1 MDETNDLFGR
11 GPPAEEI
18 IKMDDSSSQHEFR
31 YYNGIRQRYCSSFK
45 GNGFNVPD
53 RIGFSCE
60 ESESTIVNPKD
71 DLEAN
76 EHSDSDEHTLQS
88 ESGNNLKLITSLDL
102 GWLGFPIVDTKMFAT
117 LITVCCLVFWFYF

>member
-1 MDETNDLFGR
+1 LKTLFFTIISEVDETNDLFGR

-18 IKMDDSSSQHEFR
+18 IKMEASSSQHEFR

-60 ESESTIVNPKD
+60 ESVSTILNPNE
-71 DLEAN
+71 DLRASN
-76 EHSDSDEHTLQS
+76 EESDSDEHTL
-88 ESGNNLKLITSLDL
+88 EFHSGK
-102 GWLGFPIVDTKMFAT
+102 PINMRTK
-117 LITVCCLVFWFYF
+117 CLHLCK

>member
-1 MDETNDLFGR
+1 VNETNNLFGR

-60 ESESTIVNPKD
+60 ESVSTIVNPTD
-71 DLEAN
+71 DLEPNN
-76 EHSDSDEHTLQS
+76 EESDSEEHTLQFD
-88 ESGNNLKLITSLDL
+88 SGKVVSQGVHVLKSLQL
-102 GWLGFPIVDTKMFAT
+102 SR
-117 LITVCCLVFWFYF
+117 